1 MSSLTG
7 LTKVASFPK
16 AAVASTWEYTKQLSM
31 QNLCHTPTLTGG
43 TTSTYYADGFIMITL
58 FPAFVCLPV
67 VATLAM
73 VVMLAWST

>member
-1 MSSLTG
+1 MYRDKNHRLFF
-7 LTKVASFPK
+7 L
-16 AAVASTWEYTKQLSM
+16 E
-31 QNLCHTPTLTGG
+31 
-43 TTSTYYADGFIMITL
+43 L